1 MSGVLRYI
9 TNRPDPQALAARVKA
24 EYSVMDESDDPT
36 YTLSGVVNVPLDDRL
51 ALRVVGQYRDR
62 AGFVDT
68 LEDRNEKDV
77 DWRQDL
83 SIRAT
88 IESEVSD
95 KLVVNGTIS
104 YYDGLYGGPSN
115 AERPYEAATA
125 NKSFNEVY
133 GFDFSD
139 THWSYNLAVNWDLGF
154 ADFLSSTSLFDRETN
169 LRRSSAGP
177 LHPYIRPCYLTPAE
191 TTALRCDTQS

>member
-1 MSGVLRYI
+1 MIGRVLKFTWSTPEAR
-9 TNRPDPQALAARVKA
+9 TARVKA

-62 AGFVDT
+62 AGYIDT

-83 SIRAT
+83 SIRAR

-104 YYDGLYGGPSN
+104 YYDGLYGGPTLV
-115 AERPYEAATA
+115 ERPYETTG
-125 NKSFNEVY
+125 NKSFNDVY
-133 GFDFSD
+133 GF
-139 THWSYNLAVNWDLGF
+139 TA
-154 ADFLSSTSLFDRETN
+154 STTR
-169 LRRSSAGP
+169 
-177 LHPYIRPCYLTPAE
+177 TPTGR
-191 TTALRCDTQS
+191 TTSQ